1 MGRAEVLQAIQLNG
15 RRRGKP
21 GSMVAGS
28 RVTGGILQKNAFFR
42 VLRPREGGPDE
53 VVAERCHVD
62 TIRSF
67 KTTVQEVKKGHECG
81 VVLTSAVDYKE
92 GDILQV
98 RACACYFSRVLVV
111 CVAPALR
118 MFPMFFSCV
127 AVRRLLIAGSI
138 HVARSGVCSSAG
150 ILCRRGPAHLITGER
165 RAVRARDANSG
176 GQSRGPQ
183 LGARRLIEAG
193 PEIAAPCAAES
204 VCGGGGPTSE
214 RGEFNMWL
222 VLVS

>member
-1 MGRAEVLQAIQLNG
+1 VGRAEVLQAIQLNG

-118 MFPMFFSCV
+118 MFPMLFSCV
-127 AVRRLLIAGSI
+127 AVRRLLIAGSM

-150 ILCRRGPAHLITGER
+150 ILYRRGPAHLITGEPGESETLTVGDNPGA
-165 RAVRARDANSG
+165 AV
-176 GQSRGPQ
+176 
-183 LGARRLIEAG
+183 GARRLIEAG
-193 PEIAAPCAAES
+193 PEIAVPCAAE
-204 VCGGGGPTSE
+204 
-214 RGEFNMWL
+214 
-222 VLVS
+222 